1 MLTANAYA
9 APCVTQT
16 PSGRYQ
22 LAGTIPAG
30 LAFDYQDEGD
40 LLAAIQ
46 CGPGIARRIA
56 ERNGRTFVTRSYATR
71 REACYAIAQWN
82 GTTFI
87 DTDGSAYHGD
97 A

>member
-9 APCVTQT
+9 APCVIRT

-22 LAGTIPAG
+22 LAGNIPAG
-30 LAFDYQDEGD
+30 LAFDYQDESD
-40 LLAAIQ
+40 LIAAIQ

-56 ERNGRTFVTRSYATR
+56 ERNGRTFSTRSYATR
-71 REACYAIAQWN
+71 AGACRAIAEWN
-82 GTTFI
+82 GTTFV
-87 DTDGSAYHGD
+87 DADGSAYHPD